1 MKSSD
6 PIPSHKSVWRRFW
19 PYIVFSL
26 VIVIVI
32 VVVIVVVVTKNKK
45 DTSDADKKK
54 PPPGNKELT
63 AKRTLKEDAVVDIPV
78 ESHPILSEIYDLF
91 VEEVRG
97 SKLALEDASK
107 RMAQPNQKK
116 MAAEAKLPLANKE
129 FYTKVEDFLTTN
141 NERPFE
147 KEGMGGNEDW
157 IDRFGKYVRRNATS
171 PRFERMTH
179 LINMLCGHKGKDMQN
194 SKGSLGGYFWYPKGG
209 CREWHT
215 NKNDALMYRGY
226 FVFVEEEGKSG
237 LNCMVG
243 GPNGKMIKSLDRNG
257 ILRLFKV
264 TGDPN
269 PLWHSV
275 WSDTNRF
282 SLGFRLSDRCAE
294 GLKKLVK

>member
-1 MKSSD
+1 MKQSD
-6 PIPSHKSVWRRFW
+6 QGSVWKRFW

-26 VIVIVI
+26 VIVVII

-45 DTSDADKKK
+45 GDEKAEKEK
-54 PPPGNKELT
+54 PSPGSGELT
-63 AKRTLKEDAVVDIPV
+63 EKRLIEVEEGDVVVDIPV
-78 ESHPILSEIYDLF
+78 ESHPLLSEIYDLF

-97 SKLALEDASK
+97 SKLALQDASK

-116 MAAEAKLPLANKE
+116 MAAEAKRPLANKE
-129 FYTKVEDFLTTN
+129 FYTKVEDFLSAN
-141 NERPFE
+141 YERPFE

-157 IDRFGKYVRRNATS
+157 IDRFGKYVRRNPMS
-171 PRFERMTH
+171 PRFQRMSQ
-179 LINMLCGHKGKDMQN
+179 LVNMLCGHSRNDDA
-194 SKGSLGGYFWYPKGG
+194 GSLGGYFWYPKGG

-226 FVFVEEEGKSG
+226 FIFVEEEGKSG
-237 LNCMVG
+237 LNCMIG
-243 GPNGKMIKSLDRNG
+243 GPNGKMLEAPDRNG

-264 TGDPN
+264 TGEPN

-294 GLKKLVK
+294 GLKKLI